1 MLSDPD
7 PREYGELSSE
17 PPSDRYDWMRWCGR
31 LYLAAAVILLI
42 AIIALAGCG
51 SIKCDLLGSDNL
63 RQQCE
68 DQAFA
73 VTYSIPT
80 WCPGCKNDFRT
91 LLDERA
97 AP

>member
-17 PPSDRYDWMRWCGR
+17 PPSDRYDWMRWGGR
-31 LYLAAAVILLI
+31 LYLAVAALILLI
-42 AIIALAGCG
+42 VAITVSGC
-51 SIKCDLLGSDNL
+51 SSVRCDLLGSDSL
-63 RQQCE
+63 RRQCE

-73 VTYSIPT
+73 VTIYRVPT

-91 LLDERA
+91 LLEE
-97 AP
+97 